1 MFDICFDRSID
12 RMVDYAAMLRPR
24 FGAAGAIC
32 ALALITASCSG
43 KKPIAP
49 AKSPVAA
56 PAVAPVVPLPA
67 TPRRYTIESIQDP
80 KDPAV
85 DLIAQSN
92 QLFEAG
98 QKELQQGHLQAA
110 REQFNRALDV
120 LLESPNGAR
129 TDPRLREHFDRTVE
143 RISEAESAHLE

>member
-56 PAVAPVVPLPA
+56 PAAAPVVAPPLP
-67 TPRRYTIESIQDP
+67 RERYRIETIQDPP

-92 QLFEAG
+92 RLFEAG

-110 REQFNRALDV
+110 REQFNR
-120 LLESPNGAR
+120 
-129 TDPRLREHFDRTVE
+129 
-143 RISEAESAHLE
+143 